1 VFVTIDTDEEE
12 HQRIL
17 EFFGMKK
24 DEIPSMRAIKLED
37 DMTKYKPQS
46 PELSSENVKT
56 FVSDF
61 VEGKLK
67 VYYNS

>member
-1 VFVTIDTDEEE
+1 MFVTIDTDEEE

-24 DEIPSMRAIKLED
+24 NEVPSMRVIKLED
-37 DMTKYKPQS
+37 DMTKYKPES
-46 PELSSENVKT
+46 PELNSENVKQ

-61 VEGKLK
+61 IEGKLK
-67 VYYNS
+67 V